1 MSARNPSGWLL
12 GSSELKSRLI
22 MRTSAFMGLE
32 CSGDRETQWMNL
44 QILLELDL
52 VAFFSSLQICFGRLA
67 AQKITAWIGS
77 LRFRFLRCGSLYWL
91 FIFCMNT
98 GYETRFWIL
107 FKGCG
112 CDWIWNFHETHGF
125 PRRKS
130 EVVCRINFSEIAL
143 LDINDPC
150 KRDLV
155 DLIILQV
162 SCWLV

>member
-1 MSARNPSGWLL
+1 MAL
-12 GSSELKSRLI
+12 GVFGVEKPIDNADFGFYGTRMFGGQSDPVDESSDIIRIRSR
-22 MRTSAFMGLE
+22 G
-32 CSGDRETQWMNL
+32 
-44 QILLELDL
+44 
-52 VAFFSSLQICFGRLA
+52 FFSSSLHICFGRLA
-67 AQKITAWIGS
+67 AQKITEWIGS

-98 GYETRFWIL
+98 GYETRFWIR

-112 CDWIWNFHETHGF
+112 RNWIGNFHEAHGF

-143 LDINDPC
+143 LDINGPC

-155 DLIILQV
+155 DLIK
-162 SCWLV
+162 